1 MIKVP
6 LKVPNHSYDIY
17 IGQKILGA
25 SNYLEKFLGSDSAI
39 ILSDTTVASLH
50 LNTLKENLNT
60 ERCFEYILPDGESEK
75 NLKQFEAISTFMLQ
89 KKLDRRTVLI
99 ALGGGVVG
107 DLGGFVAACYQ
118 RGIRYIQ
125 VPTTLLAQVD
135 SSVGGKTA
143 INHSLGK
150 NMIGAFHQPSLV
162 LSDTSLLE
170 TLPERE
176 FISGIAEVVK

>member
-75 NLKQFEAISTFMLQ
+75 N
-89 KKLDRRTVLI
+89 
-99 ALGGGVVG
+99 
-107 DLGGFVAACYQ
+107 Q
-118 RGIRYIQ
+118 RGYSRSI
-125 VPTTLLAQVD
+125 T
-135 SSVGGKTA
+135 SSSSAPGT
-143 INHSLGK
+143 
-150 NMIGAFHQPSLV
+150 
-162 LSDTSLLE
+162 
-170 TLPERE
+170 
-176 FISGIAEVVK
+176 